1 MTYKSYC
8 DFIDTFE
15 HILSKLGQKYSQGKR
30 TQKYQTFELNDNT
43 DTWLN
48 IAEKSKIEVN
58 LVVN

>member
-8 DFIDTFE
+8 DFIDIFE
-15 HILSKLGQKYSQGKR
+15 HILSKLGQKYSQGKM